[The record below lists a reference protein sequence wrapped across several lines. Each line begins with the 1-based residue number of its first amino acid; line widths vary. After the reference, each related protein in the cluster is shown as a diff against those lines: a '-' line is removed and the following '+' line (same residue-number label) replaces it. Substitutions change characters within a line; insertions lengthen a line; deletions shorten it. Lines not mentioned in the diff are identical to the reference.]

1 LEVRGVS
8 QPVTL
13 VIEPVETAGAG
24 FRARASTR
32 IDRYA
37 FGLTAATG
45 MAARHL
51 NIDLSATAEPL

>member
-1 LEVRGVS
+1 MRGVS

-13 VIEPVETAGAG
+13 VIESVETAGAG
-24 FRARASTR
+24 FRARATTR